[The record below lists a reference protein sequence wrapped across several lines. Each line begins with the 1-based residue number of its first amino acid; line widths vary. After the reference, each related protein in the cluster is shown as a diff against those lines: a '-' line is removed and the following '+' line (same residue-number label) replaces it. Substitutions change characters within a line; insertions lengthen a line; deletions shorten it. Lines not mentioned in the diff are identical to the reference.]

1 MHWMGAADAR
11 AEMGSERFGE
21 LMDQV
26 DVAESARDGFEFWLC
41 RACAAAGCMSALEMG
56 VW

>member
-1 MHWMGAADAR
+1 MGAADAR